1 MNNAAAAIDNGRRA
15 ARSLAVAAAVRR
27 AGTAAR
33 RCARTSWCNAG
44 RRRSLAS
51 KNETRATGSRTV
63 ATARGIERDGYSD
76 LTGARRG
83 RLRGVSLS
91 EPVVVDAHRL
101 ELGLYRPHHHHH
113 LLD

>member
-15 ARSLAVAAAVRR
+15 ARSLAVAAAGRR

-33 RCARTSWCNAG
+33 RCARDIVAQRGTEAFPRKQERDESN
-44 RRRSLAS
+44 RIKNRSD
-51 KNETRATGSRTV
+51 GG
-63 ATARGIERDGYSD
+63 GIERDGHSD

-83 RLRGVSLS
+83 RVRGVSLP

-101 ELGLYRPHHHHH
+101 E
-113 LLD
+113 